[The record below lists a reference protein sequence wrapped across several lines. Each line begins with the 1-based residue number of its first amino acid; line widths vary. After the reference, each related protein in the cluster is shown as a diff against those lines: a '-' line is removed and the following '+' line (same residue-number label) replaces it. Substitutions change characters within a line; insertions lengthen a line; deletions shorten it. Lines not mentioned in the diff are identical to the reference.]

1 MCGCPAAAPS
11 FVNRWQARIAW
22 NPGASPRRIE
32 FDAPGRIDRTIA
44 AVRSRRGAGLR
55 RRETLQRS
63 EPLRDEVFEL
73 QASLEESH
81 WWFLGR
87 RSILRSLVAAILP
100 PHSGGTVIDIGCGTG
115 GNIAAL
121 TGDYR
126 CVGLEPAPLALSL
139 AQRRYPSV
147 QFVAG
152 SDPAL
157 VAEVS
162 TPRTVI
168 LLTDVL
174 EHVADDFLLFSQVLA
189 IMPAGSHLLLTV
201 PANPALWSP
210 HDVALAHYRRYDMA
224 RLRLVW
230 GQLPVRERLVTP
242 FNARLY
248 PLVRLRRALAA
259 LSGTSSGS
267 RGTDLSLPPALL
279 NRLLAAIFAGE
290 RIPLVRALTHGTA
303 PFRSG
308 VSLLA
313 LLERQPGEVVPRAR
327 PPEVPAD
334 PREPPAA

>member
-1 MCGCPAAAPS
+1 MK
-11 FVNRWQARIAW
+11 
-22 NPGASPRRIE
+22 
-32 FDAPGRIDRTIA
+32 
-44 AVRSRRGAGLR
+44 
-55 RRETLQRS
+55 
-63 EPLRDEVFEL
+63 DEVFEL

-87 RSILRSLVAAILP
+87 RSILHSLLAAILP

-115 GNIAAL
+115 GNIASLAE
-121 TGDYR
+121 GYR
-126 CVGLEPAPLALSL
+126 CVGLEPAPAALAL
-139 AQRRYPSV
+139 ARRRYPSV

-152 SDPAL
+152 GDPAL
-157 VAEVS
+157 VAEFV
-162 TPRTVI
+162 TPGTVI

-174 EHVADDFLLFSQVLA
+174 EHVVDDFLLFSQVLA
-189 IMPAGSHLLLTV
+189 IMPPGSHVLLTV

-210 HDVALAHYRRYDMA
+210 HDVALAHYRRYDIA

-230 GQLPVRERLVTP
+230 HQLPVREHLVTP

-267 RGTDLSLPPALL
+267 RGTDLSLPPAPL
-279 NRLLAAIFAGE
+279 NRLLAAVFAGE
-290 RIPLVRALTHGTA
+290 RIPLVRALDRATA

-313 LLERQPGEVVPRAR
+313 LLERQPGEVVPRTR

-334 PREPPAA
+334 PHGPPAA